1 VIGSPTAQAAGS
13 LHQSHVLSV
22 SGDGC
27 RVFLRPGGAMGR
39 FMLRAITV
47 STLVMSTSAIA
58 GEPSPK
64 QCALLL
70 SVDLAA
76 GQILTLK
83 WTNTCSFPIVVEW
96 SSELDGGGLVRRS
109 LSAAP
114 NEVVS
119 AQCRRCAFPT
129 WTEKWPR
136 REAEQREAKF
146 TSSG

>member
-1 VIGSPTAQAAGS
+1 VYF
-13 LHQSHVLSV
+13 
-22 SGDGC
+22 SG
-27 RVFLRPGGAMGR
+27 RGGAMGR
-39 FMLRAITV
+39 FMLSAITV
-47 STLVMSTSAIA
+47 SKLVMSTSVIA
-58 GEPSPK
+58 GEPSNPK
-64 QCALLL
+64 HCAQLF

-76 GQILTLK
+76 GQMLTLK

-96 SSELDGGGLVRRS
+96 SSELDGGGLVRGS

-119 AQCRRCAFPT
+119 AHCRRCAFPT

-136 REAEQREAKF
+136 REVEHREAKF

>member
-1 VIGSPTAQAAGS
+1 
-13 LHQSHVLSV
+13 
-22 SGDGC
+22 
-27 RVFLRPGGAMGR
+27 MGR

-119 AQCRRCAFPT
+119 AHCRRCAFPT
-129 WTEKWPR
+129 WTEKWP
-136 REAEQREAKF
+136 QREAGQMIDKEADERQPA
-146 TSSG
+146 S